1 MKLCNYKIARR
12 ATTRAM
18 RMQHDANSIK
28 EGGVI
33 TNPVPHCLGKKRKK
47 QPPSRIRGSR
57 WYSETGEWYSE
68 TGGGIRKLRFGNW
81 RWYSGTSEWYSETG
95 KWYSETGEWYSETGG
110 GIRKLRFGNWR
121 WYSETGKWYSET
133 GKWYS
138 ETGEWYSETGN
149 GFPKLVFRNWK
160 HCIRKLASGI
170 PKLEG
175 SIRKLGVVF
184 GNSFS
189 DTRTLDL
196 GHEGEAQILLN
207 VFARGGG
214 GF

>member
-1 MKLCNYKIARR
+1 MQTFLSADPCLALAKVGRRLGSPQVCNISVARHLFGQ
-12 ATTRAM
+12 ASNAPNAFLVPPTRQAKAP
-18 RMQHDANSIK
+18 R
-28 EGGVI
+28 
-33 TNPVPHCLGKKRKK
+33 
-47 QPPSRIRGSR
+47 SR
-57 WYSETGEWYSE
+57 
-68 TGGGIRKLRFGNW
+68 
-81 RWYSGTSEWYSETG
+81 
-95 KWYSETGEWYSETGG
+95 WYSETGEWYSETGG

-189 DTRTLDL
+189 DTRILDL